1 MILTA
6 IKVLFFKEDVDIEK
20 VLVSKGIFFL
30 NYTTKISC
38 EINHIDS
45 ADIRQR
51 VMKIKKMFDAFWP
64 WC

>member
-38 EINHIDS
+38 EINRIDS

-51 VMKIKKMFDAFWP
+51 VMKIKKMFDAF
-64 WC
+64 